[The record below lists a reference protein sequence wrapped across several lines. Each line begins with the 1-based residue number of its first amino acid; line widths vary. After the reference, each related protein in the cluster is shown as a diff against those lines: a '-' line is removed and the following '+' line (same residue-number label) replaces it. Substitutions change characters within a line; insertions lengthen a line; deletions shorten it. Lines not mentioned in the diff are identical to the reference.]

1 MLALPCAISGPLRL
15 RPSPFEDARG
25 ALWVTFQAEAQA
37 ALGLPTAFVQENLS
51 RSVRGALRGLH
62 HQEAEPQGK
71 LLRVLVGEIF
81 DVLVDLRPRSATVGQ
96 VVCLELNDQVR
107 ESLWIPPG
115 FAHGFYVRSAEALVD
130 YKLTA
135 PYRPED
141 ERVLRWD
148 DPELAIPWPLEGPP
162 LLSARDQAGESLQAW
177 RARLTARGQ

>member
-1 MLALPCAISGPLRL
+1 M
-15 RPSPFEDARG
+15 
-25 ALWVTFQAEAQA
+25 TFQAEAQA
-37 ALGLPTAFVQENLS
+37 AHGLPTAFVQENLS